1 MARRSSSRFQLKH
14 YLVIF
19 FALVVSLGLVV
30 TLYAAQQPTNTQSD
44 AAGCTAKPRWAREGS
59 DPGKYSV
66 DYHLRLINNCRGEN
80 DFIVEV
86 TKFPTEP
93 NQYYSWSWKFANG
106 DWNTPHRKRNV
117 SGGANATLTIA
128 RPEEGGKPDTQMVEG
143 LYRYFVVKA
152 ALANNP
158 SVDDTISLTYQVE
171 NP

>member
-1 MARRSSSRFQLKH
+1 MARRSSQGFSLKE
-14 YLVIF
+14 YLVV
-19 FALVVSLGLVV
+19 LVSLLSVIGLIVFV
-30 TLYAAQQPTNTQSD
+30 IASTQSTNTQSD
-44 AAGCTAKPRWAREGS
+44 AASCTTKPTWVKEGS
-59 DPGKYSV
+59 EGGKYSV

-106 DWNTPHRKRNV
+106 DWNTPHRKRNI

-152 ALANNP
+152 SLANNP
-158 SVDDTISLTYQVE
+158 SVYDTISLTYQVE